1 MDYKVL
7 DIEGVGEE
15 YAKKLNDAG
24 IFTTSEYLS
33 KTATPAL
40 RKKLAEETKIS
51 PKLILKFANH
61 ADLIRINGIGPQYAE
76 ILERAGVDTVNE
88 LKNRVPANL
97 AKKVVEI
104 NEEKTSR
111 KTFSNIERCGKM
123 GRRSQDFKTGS
134 HLLMC

>member
-15 YAKKLNDAG
+15 YANKLNDEG
-24 IFTTSEYLS
+24 IFNTSEYLA

-61 ADLIRINGIGPQYAE
+61 ADLMRIKGIGPQFAE
-76 ILERAGVDTVNE
+76 ILEHAGVDTVNE
-88 LKNRVPANL
+88 LKHRVPGNL

-104 NEEKTSR
+104 NEEKHLA
-111 KTFSNIERCGKM
+111 
-123 GRRSQDFKTGS
+123 RRSPTLAEVEKWVEEAKALKPALTY
-134 HLLMC
+134 

>member
-104 NEEKTSR
+104 NEEKHLAKRSPTLKNVEKWVEEA
-111 KTFSNIERCGKM
+111 KTLKPAL
-123 GRRSQDFKTGS
+123 TY
-134 HLLMC
+134 

>member
-33 KTATPAL
+33 ETATPAL

-104 NEEKTSR
+104 NEEKHLAKRSPTLKDVEKWVEEA
-111 KTFSNIERCGKM
+111 KTLKPAL
-123 GRRSQDFKTGS
+123 TY
-134 HLLMC
+134 

>member
-33 KTATPAL
+33 ATPAL

-104 NEEKTSR
+104 NEEKHLAKRSPTLKDVEKWVEEA
-111 KTFSNIERCGKM
+111 KTLKPAL
-123 GRRSQDFKTGS
+123 TY
-134 HLLMC
+134 

>member
-40 RKKLAEETKIS
+40 RKKLAEETV
-51 PKLILKFANH
+51 
-61 ADLIRINGIGPQYAE
+61 Y
-76 ILERAGVDTVNE
+76 E

-104 NEEKTSR
+104 NEEKHLAKRSPTLKDVEKWVEEA
-111 KTFSNIERCGKM
+111 KTLKPAL
-123 GRRSQDFKTGS
+123 TY
-134 HLLMC
+134 